1 VTGTAGS
8 AALALVL
15 PSAAGAG
22 ETFSHVLSGVVLAG
36 DAARL
41 AGTLDREFLA
51 EAGWDPSGRVLSMPA
66 GHPLLGRRV
75 CRTGGCTATAHASGS
90 GGLCYQCSSRLA
102 RAGWTREEIC
112 SAAEVPPPPFRI
124 PGCLVP
130 GCHRMSPG
138 GRQGQRTGLCQA
150 HSRRFRRVPGTT
162 MEEFLADP
170 GVRPLPA
177 LGPCRVAACSR
188 RSESEHGYCPTH
200 YVRWRS
206 AVTADPATDQA
217 QWDLACTA
225 VAEPGRVSLRGL
237 APLVV
242 VQVLAGIQHR
252 VREQGAK
259 ITDVNLRAA
268 CDALRRQQAGSV
280 EAADA
285 GLAAS
290 KAGRSLLR
298 AVARHVR
305 LALADPARE
314 QLADS
319 WDLAVFGHPGGLS
332 FTGITQ
338 SWLREAAKAWA
349 AEELPRHRGGGAAK
363 VREKISA
370 IARLSESLRCRDD
383 CGEEPRALGRPDID
397 AFLNRLGYLESAGT
411 VSRYQRNVICRGARL
426 VLTGIRSLGLT
437 RPGQAAAGLPGD
449 FAVGLR
455 DVPADPVRGEP
466 GRDLPAE
473 IMNQLCAGLD
483 ALEPAEVRTAVQ
495 IAIDTGRRPEDILGL
510 PLDCLHRDRDGA
522 PVLVY
527 DNAKADRLGRRLP
540 VGEATAAV
548 ITAQQ
553 ARVRDRYP
561 GAPAGTLKLLPAP
574 RANPHGRKAITIAM
588 LEERHRNWVTGLGPL
603 RTRDGTEIGPGRLV
617 PYAYRHT
624 YAQRH
629 ADAGIPIDVLAELL
643 DHRNL
648 NVTRAYYRVGE
659 ERRRDAIDKVTAM
672 SFDRHGNRVW
682 RDARALLESEHAR
695 YAVGE
700 VAVPY
705 GTCTE
710 PSNVRAGG
718 SACPVRF
725 RCAGC
730 DHFRTDVS
738 YLPDLTAYLDDLLR
752 TRERLAAAIGGVDDW
767 ARADAT
773 PAEEEIT
780 RIRHLIS
787 KIKGDIAHL
796 PAAERERTGEAV
808 TVIRRHRA
816 VSLGMP
822 AVRASMPAPGHQALT

>member
-1 VTGTAGS
+1 MTGTAGS
-8 AALALVL
+8 AALALVT
-15 PSAAGAG
+15 PAPAGGG
-22 ETFSHVLSGVVLAG
+22 ETFGHVLSGVALAG

-41 AGTLDREFLA
+41 AAALDGEFLA
-51 EAGWDPSGRVLSMPA
+51 EAGWDPASRVLSMPA

-75 CRTGGCTATAHASGS
+75 CRTAGCTATAHGS
-90 GGLCYQCSSRLA
+90 PGGGLCYQCSARLA
-102 RAGWTREEIC
+102 RAGWSREEIC
-112 SAAEVPPPPFRI
+112 SAAEVPPLPARP

-130 GCHRMSPG
+130 GCQRMSPG
-138 GRQGQRTGLCQA
+138 GRQRQRTGLCQA
-150 HSRRFRRVPGTT
+150 HSRRFRRIPGTT

-170 GVRPLPA
+170 RVRPLPP
-177 LGPCRVAACSR
+177 LGPCRVGACNR
-188 RSESEHGYCPTH
+188 RCESEHGYCPTH
-200 YVRWRS
+200 YVRWRTT
-206 AVTADPATDQA
+206 VTAGPAMDQEK
-217 QWDLACTA
+217 WDLVCTA
-225 VAEPGRVSLRGL
+225 VTEPGNVSLRGL

-268 CDALRRQQAGSV
+268 CDALRRQQADSAGT
-280 EAADA
+280 ADA

-290 KAGRSLLR
+290 KAARSLLH
-298 AVARHVR
+298 AFARHAR

-314 QLADS
+314 RLADT

-338 SWLREAAKAWA
+338 PWLREAVKAWA
-349 AEELPRHRGGGAAK
+349 VEELPRHRGGGAAK

-370 IARLSESLRCRDD
+370 LARLSESLRCRDD
-383 CGEEPRALGRPDID
+383 RGEKPAALGRPDID

-411 VSRYQRNVICRGARL
+411 VSRCQRNVTCRGARL

-449 FAVGLR
+449 FTVGLR

-473 IMNQLCAGLD
+473 IMNELCASLD

-527 DNAKADRLGRRLP
+527 DNAKANRLGRRLP

-553 ARVRDRYP
+553 ARVRARYP

-588 LEERHRNWVTGLGPL
+588 LEERHRNWVDGLGPL
-603 RTRDGTEIGPGRLV
+603 RTRDGNQISPGRLV

-629 ADAGIPIDVLAELL
+629 ADAGVPIDVLAELL

-659 ERRRDAIDKVTAM
+659 DRRRDAIDKVTAM
-672 SFDRHGNRVW
+672 SFDRHGNRTW
-682 RDARALLESEHAR
+682 RDARALLESEHTR

-718 SACPVRF
+718 GACPVRF

-752 TRERLAAAIGGVDDW
+752 TRERLAAAISGVDDW

-787 KIKGDIAHL
+787 RIKGDIAHL

-808 TVIRRHRA
+808 TVIRKHRA

-822 AVRASMPAPGHQALT
+822 AVRAPAPGYQALT

>member
-1 VTGTAGS
+1 
-8 AALALVL
+8 
-15 PSAAGAG
+15 
-22 ETFSHVLSGVVLAG
+22 
-36 DAARL
+36 
-41 AGTLDREFLA
+41 
-51 EAGWDPSGRVLSMPA
+51 M
-66 GHPLLGRRV
+66 
-75 CRTGGCTATAHASGS
+75 
-90 GGLCYQCSSRLA
+90 
-102 RAGWTREEIC
+102 
-112 SAAEVPPPPFRI
+112 
-124 PGCLVP
+124 
-130 GCHRMSPG
+130 
-138 GRQGQRTGLCQA
+138 
-150 HSRRFRRVPGTT
+150 
-162 MEEFLADP
+162 
-170 GVRPLPA
+170 
-177 LGPCRVAACSR
+177 AACSR

-206 AVTADPATDQA
+206 AVTADPAIDQEK
-217 QWDLACTA
+217 WGLACTA
-225 VAEPGRVSLRGL
+225 VTEPGNVSLRGL

-252 VREQGAK
+252 VREPGAK

-268 CDALRRQQAGSV
+268 CDALRRQQAGS
-280 EAADA
+280 AGTADA

-290 KAGRSLLR
+290 KAARSLLR
-298 AVARHVR
+298 AFARHAR

-314 QLADS
+314 RLADT

-338 SWLREAAKAWA
+338 PWLREAVKAWA

-370 IARLSESLRCRDD
+370 AARLSDSLRCRDD
-383 CGEEPRALGRPDID
+383 RGEEPAALGRPDID

-411 VSRYQRNVICRGARL
+411 VSRYHRNVICRGARL

-510 PLDCLHRDRDGA
+510 PLDCLDRDRDGA

-540 VGEATAAV
+540 VGEVTAAV

-603 RTRDGTEIGPGRLV
+603 RTGDGAEIGPGRLV

-624 YAQRH
+624 YPAARRRRSPDRRPRRASRPPQPERH
-629 ADAGIPIDVLAELL
+629 ARQSGSG
-643 DHRNL
+643 RNGAA
-648 NVTRAYYRVGE
+648 TRSTR
-659 ERRRDAIDKVTAM
+659 
-672 SFDRHGNRVW
+672 S
-682 RDARALLESEHAR
+682 
-695 YAVGE
+695 
-700 VAVPY
+700 
-705 GTCTE
+705 
-710 PSNVRAGG
+710 
-718 SACPVRF
+718 
-725 RCAGC
+725 
-730 DHFRTDVS
+730 
-738 YLPDLTAYLDDLLR
+738 LR
-752 TRERLAAAIGGVDDW
+752 
-767 ARADAT
+767 
-773 PAEEEIT
+773 
-780 RIRHLIS
+780 
-787 KIKGDIAHL
+787 
-796 PAAERERTGEAV
+796 
-808 TVIRRHRA
+808 
-816 VSLGMP
+816 
-822 AVRASMPAPGHQALT
+822 

>member
-1 VTGTAGS
+1 
-8 AALALVL
+8 
-15 PSAAGAG
+15 
-22 ETFSHVLSGVVLAG
+22 
-36 DAARL
+36 
-41 AGTLDREFLA
+41 
-51 EAGWDPSGRVLSMPA
+51 M
-66 GHPLLGRRV
+66 
-75 CRTGGCTATAHASGS
+75 
-90 GGLCYQCSSRLA
+90 
-102 RAGWTREEIC
+102 
-112 SAAEVPPPPFRI
+112 
-124 PGCLVP
+124 
-130 GCHRMSPG
+130 
-138 GRQGQRTGLCQA
+138 
-150 HSRRFRRVPGTT
+150 
-162 MEEFLADP
+162 
-170 GVRPLPA
+170 
-177 LGPCRVAACSR
+177 
-188 RSESEHGYCPTH
+188 
-200 YVRWRS
+200 
-206 AVTADPATDQA
+206 
-217 QWDLACTA
+217 
-225 VAEPGRVSLRGL
+225 
-237 APLVV
+237 V

-252 VREQGAK
+252 VRGQGAK

-268 CDALRRQQAGSV
+268 CDGLRRQHAASAV
-280 EAADA
+280 AADPGQVTGKPA
-285 GLAAS
+285 
-290 KAGRSLLR
+290 RSLLR
-298 AVARHVR
+298 ALARHAR

-314 QLADS
+314 QLADT
-319 WDLAVFGHPGGLS
+319 WDLAVFGHPGRLS
-332 FTGITQ
+332 FTAITQ
-338 SWLREAAKAWA
+338 PWLREAVKAWA

-363 VREKISA
+363 VQEKISA
-370 IARLSESLRCRDD
+370 VARLSESLRCRDD
-383 CGEEPRALGRPDID
+383 RGEDPGTLGRPDAE

-411 VSRYQRNVICRGARL
+411 ISRYQRNVICRGARL

-437 RPGQAAAGLPGD
+437 RPGQPAAGLPGD

-455 DVPADPVRGEP
+455 DIPADPVRGEP

-473 IMNQLCAGLD
+473 VMKQLCAALD
-483 ALEPAEVRTAVQ
+483 TLEPAEARTAIT

-510 PLDCLHRDRDGA
+510 PLDCLDRDRDGA

-553 ARVRDRYP
+553 ARVRARYP
-561 GAPAGTLKLLPAP
+561 GEPAATLRLLPAP
-574 RANPHGRKAITIAM
+574 RANPHGRKPMSIAM
-588 LEERHRNWVTGLGPL
+588 LDDRHRDWVTSLGPL
-603 RTRDGTEIGPGRLV
+603 RTRDGTEISAARLV

-629 ADAGIPIDVLAELL
+629 ADAGVPIDVLAELL

-659 ERRRDAIDKVTAM
+659 ERRRDAVDKVTAM
-672 SFDRHGNRVW
+672 SFDRHGNRAW

-710 PSNVRAGG
+710 PSNVAAAGG
-718 SACPVRF
+718 ACPVRF

-752 TRERLAAAIGGVDDW
+752 TRERLAAAISGIDEW

-780 RIRHLIS
+780 RIRRLIS
-787 KIKGDIAHL
+787 RIKGDIAQL
-796 PAAERERTGEAV
+796 PADGRACIDEAV
-808 TVIRRHRA
+808 TVIRKHRA

-822 AVRASMPAPGHQALT
+822 AIRPHAAGYQALA

>member
-1 VTGTAGS
+1 MTGTAGS
-8 AALALVL
+8 AALALVPAL
-15 PSAAGAG
+15 PSG
-22 ETFSHVLSGVVLAG
+22 ETFSSVLHGTALAG
-36 DAARL
+36 DAALL
-41 AGTLDREFLA
+41 AAALDPGFLS
-51 EAGWDPSGRVLSMPA
+51 EAGWDPEIRVLSMPA
-66 GHPLLGRRV
+66 AHPLLGRRV
-75 CRTGGCTATAHASGS
+75 CRTGGCAATAHGSGN

-102 RAGWTREEIC
+102 RAGWTPEQIV
-112 SAAEVPPPPFRI
+112 SAGELPPLPARAD
-124 PGCLVP
+124 GCLVD
-130 GCHRMSPG
+130 GCQRMSPG

-150 HSRRFRRVPGTT
+150 HSRRFRRVPGTRI
-162 MEEFLADP
+162 EAFLADP
-170 GVRPLPA
+170 RVRPLPP

-200 YVRWRS
+200 YVRWRAS
-206 AVTADPATDQA
+206 FAAVTGTDQE
-217 QWDLACTA
+217 QWDLACPA

-242 VQVLAGIQHR
+242 VQVLAGIQYR

-259 ITDVNLRAA
+259 IQDVNLRAV
-268 CDALRRQQAGSV
+268 CDGLRRQQAGSV
-280 EAADA
+280 VTADPDQIMGKPA
-285 GLAAS
+285 
-290 KAGRSLLR
+290 RSLLR
-298 AVARHVR
+298 AFARRAR

-314 QLADS
+314 QLADT

-338 SWLREAAKAWA
+338 PWLREAAKAWA
-349 AEELPRHRGGGAAK
+349 ADDLPRHRGGGAGK
-363 VREKISA
+363 VREKVSA

-383 CGEEPRALGRPDID
+383 RGEEPKVLGRPDAE

-411 VSRYQRNVICRGARL
+411 ISRCQRNVICRGTRFA
-426 VLTGIRSLGLT
+426 LTGIRTLGLT
-437 RPGQAAAGLPGD
+437 RPGQPAAGLPGD
-449 FAVGLR
+449 FAVGIG
-455 DVPADPVRGEP
+455 DIPADPVRGEP

-473 IMNQLCAGLD
+473 VMSRLCAGLD
-483 ALEPAEVRTAVQ
+483 ALEPAEVRTAIA

-510 PLDCLHRDRDGA
+510 PLDCLVRDRDGA

-540 VGEATAAV
+540 VGEATAGV
-548 ITAQQ
+548 IKAQQ
-553 ARVRDRYP
+553 ARVRARYP
-561 GAPAGTLKLLPAP
+561 GRPAGTLKLLPAP

-588 LEERHRNWVTGLGPL
+588 LGERHRDWAVSLGPF
-603 RTRDGTEIGPGRLV
+603 RISDGTEIGPDRLV

-629 ADAGIPIDVLAELL
+629 ADAGVPIDVLAELL
-643 DHRNL
+643 DHRDL
-648 NVTRAYYRVGE
+648 NATRRYYRVGE
-659 ERRRDAIDKVTAM
+659 ERRRDAVDKVTAM

-700 VAVPY
+700 TAVPY

-710 PSNVRAGG
+710 PSNVAAGG
-718 SACPVRF
+718 GACPVRF

-752 TRERLAAAIGGVDDW
+752 TRERLAAAIGGIDEW

-780 RIRHLIS
+780 RIRRLIS
-787 KIKGDIAHL
+787 RIKGDIADL
-796 PAAERERTGEAV
+796 PSDGRAHIDEAV
-808 TVIRRHRA
+808 TVIRKHRA

-822 AVRASMPAPGHQALT
+822 AIRPGAPGSRALP

>member
-1 VTGTAGS
+1 VTRTAGS
-8 AALALVL
+8 AALALV
-15 PSAAGAG
+15 PAPPAG
-22 ETFSHVLSGVVLAG
+22 EAFSHVLSGTVLDG

-41 AGTLDREFLA
+41 AAALDPGFLA
-51 EAGWDPSGRVLSMPA
+51 EAGWDPGSRVLSLPA
-66 GHPLLGRRV
+66 AHPLLGRRV
-75 CRTGGCTATAHASGS
+75 CRTGGCAATAHGSGN
-90 GGLCYQCSSRLA
+90 GGLCYQCSSRLL
-102 RAGWTREEIC
+102 RAGWTLEEIC
-112 SAAEVPPPPFRI
+112 SAAEVPAMPARP

-130 GCHRMSPG
+130 GCQRMSPG

-162 MEEFLADP
+162 MEGFLADP
-170 GVRPLPA
+170 RVRPLPP

-188 RSESEHGYCPTH
+188 RSESEHGYCPAH
-200 YVRWRS
+200 YVRWRT
-206 AVTADPATDQA
+206 AVTAAPATGQA

-225 VAEPGRVSLRGL
+225 VAEPGLVSLRGL

-252 VREQGAK
+252 ARGQGAK
-259 ITDVNLRAA
+259 ITDVNLRAV
-268 CDALRRQQAGSV
+268 CDGVRRQHAGSV
-280 EAADA
+280 VTADPGQVMGKPA
-285 GLAAS
+285 
-290 KAGRSLLR
+290 RSLLR
-298 AVARHVR
+298 ALARHAR

-314 QLADS
+314 QLADT
-319 WDLAVFGHPGGLS
+319 WDLAVFGHPGRLS
-332 FTGITQ
+332 FTAITQ
-338 SWLREAAKAWA
+338 PWLREAAKAWA
-349 AEELPRHRGGGAAK
+349 AEELPRHRGGGATK
-363 VREKISA
+363 VREKITSA
-370 IARLSESLRCRDD
+370 ARLSESLRCRDD
-383 CGEEPRALGRPDID
+383 RGEAPGALGRPDID
-397 AFLNRLGYLESAGT
+397 AFLNRLGYLESAGAI
-411 VSRYQRNVICRGARL
+411 SRYHRNVICRGARL

-437 RPGQAAAGLPGD
+437 RPGQPAAGLPGD

-455 DVPADPVRGEP
+455 DIPADPVRGEP

-483 ALEPAEVRTAVQ
+483 TLEPEEVRTAIA

-510 PLDCLHRDRDGA
+510 PLDCLHRDRDGS

-527 DNAKADRLGRRLP
+527 DNVKADRLGRRLP

-553 ARVRDRYP
+553 ARVRARYP
-561 GAPAGTLKLLPAP
+561 GEPAGMLKLLPTP
-574 RANPHGRKAITIAM
+574 RANPHGRKAISIAM
-588 LEERHRNWVTGLGPL
+588 LEDRHRDWVTSLGPP
-603 RTRDGTEIGPGRLV
+603 RTRDGTGIDPVRLI

-629 ADAGIPIDVLAELL
+629 ADAGVPVDVLAELL

-659 ERRRDAIDKVTAM
+659 ERRRDAVDKVTAM
-672 SFDRHGNRVW
+672 SFDRHGNRIW

-710 PSNVRAGG
+710 PSNVAAGG
-718 SACPVRF
+718 GACPVRF

-752 TRERLAAAIGGVDDW
+752 TRERLAAAIDGVDEW

-773 PAEEEIT
+773 PAGEEIT
-780 RIRHLIS
+780 RIRRLIS
-787 KIKGDIAHL
+787 RVKDDIAEL
-796 PAAERERTGEAV
+796 PAASRARVDEAV
-808 TVIRRHRA
+808 TVIRKHRA

-822 AVRASMPAPGHQALT
+822 AVRPPAPGYQALT

>member
-22 ETFSHVLSGVVLAG
+22 ETFSHVLSGVALAG

-437 RPGQAAAGLPGD
+437 RPGQAAVGLPGD

-561 GAPAGTLKLLPAP
+561 GAPAGTLKLLPTP

-672 SFDRHGNRVW
+672 SFDRHGNRTW

-718 SACPVRF
+718 GACPVRF

-752 TRERLAAAIGGVDDW
+752 TRERLAAAIGGIDDW

-780 RIRHLIS
+780 RIRQLINT
-787 KIKGDIAHL
+787 IKGDIAQL
-796 PAAERERTGEAV
+796 PAAERARTGEAV

-822 AVRASMPAPGHQALT
+822 AVRAPGYRALA

>member
-1 VTGTAGS
+1 MTGAAGS
-8 AALALVL
+8 AALTLV
-15 PSAAGAG
+15 PAVSAGTAG
-22 ETFSHVLSGVVLAG
+22 TFSYVIAGVVLTG

-41 AGTLDREFLA
+41 ASTLDAEFLA
-51 EAGWDPSGRVLSMPA
+51 EAGWDPVSRVLSMPA
-66 GHPLLGRRV
+66 GHPLLGRQV
-75 CRTGGCTATAHASGS
+75 CRTGGCTATVHASVG
-90 GGLCYQCSSRLA
+90 GGLCYQCSARLT
-102 RAGWTREEIC
+102 RAGWSREQIC
-112 SAAEVPPPPFRI
+112 SVAELPPLPAWP

-130 GCHRMSPG
+130 GCQRMSPG
-138 GRQGQRTGLCQA
+138 GRQGRRTGLCQA
-150 HSRRFRRVPGTT
+150 HSRRFRRIPGTT
-162 MEEFLADP
+162 IEEFLADP
-170 GVRPLPA
+170 RVRPLLP
-177 LGPCRVAACSR
+177 LGPCRVAACTR

-206 AVTADPATDQA
+206 AVTTGPGTDQE
-217 QWDLACTA
+217 QWDLACPA
-225 VAEPGRVSLRGL
+225 VAEPGQVSLRGL
-237 APLVV
+237 EPLVV
-242 VQVLAGIQHR
+242 VEVLAGIQHR
-252 VREQGAK
+252 IRVEGAK
-259 ITDVNLRAA
+259 ITDVNLRAV
-268 CDALRRQQAGSV
+268 CDMLRRQQAGS
-280 EAADA
+280 ARTADA
-285 GLAAS
+285 GMAAS
-290 KAGRSLLR
+290 KAARSLLR
-298 AVARHVR
+298 AVARHAR

-314 QLADS
+314 QLADT
-319 WDLAVFGHPGGLS
+319 WDLAVFGHPGRLC
-332 FTGITQ
+332 FAGITQ
-338 SWLREAAKAWA
+338 HWLREAAKAWA

-370 IARLSESLRCRDD
+370 AARLSESLRCRDD
-383 CGEEPRALGRPDID
+383 RGEEPRALGRPDID

-411 VSRYQRNVICRGARL
+411 ISRYHRNVICRGARL

-455 DVPADPVRGEP
+455 DIPADPARQEP

-473 IMNQLCAGLD
+473 IMDILCAGLD
-483 ALEPAEVRTAVQ
+483 ALEPAEVRTAIQ

-527 DNAKADRLGRRLP
+527 DNAKADRPGRRLP

-548 ITAQQ
+548 ISVQQ
-553 ARVRDRYP
+553 ARVRARYP
-561 GAPAGTLKLLPAP
+561 GAPAGALKLLPAP
-574 RANPHGRKAITIAM
+574 RANPHGRKAITSAM
-588 LEERHRNWVTGLGPL
+588 LEERHRNWVTRLGPL
-603 RTRDGTEIGPGRLV
+603 RTRDGTEIDPGRLV

-629 ADAGIPIDVLAELL
+629 ADAGVPIDVLAELL

-672 SFDRHGNRVW
+672 SFDRHGNRIW

-718 SACPVRF
+718 GACPVRF

-752 TRERLAAAIGGVDDW
+752 TRERLTAAIGGVDNW

-780 RIRHLIS
+780 RIRHLIN

-796 PAAERERTGEAV
+796 PAAERARTDEAV
-808 TVIRRHRA
+808 TVIRKHRA

-822 AVRASMPAPGHQALT
+822 GIPGRALP